1 MEKRKYDNDF
11 KRMIVE
17 LSNTGKTAK
26 ELGTAYGL
34 NSGIIRRWKRE
45 YKAKQGDFSKKNELT
60 PEELE
65 LKSLKKE
72 LRDVRMERDILK
84 KAVSIFSKSDQ

>member
-1 MEKRKYDNDF
+1 MEKRKYANDF

-26 ELGTAYGL
+26 ELGTAYGI

-45 YKAKQGDFSKKNELT
+45 YKAKQGDLNFLHLNFLHLT
-60 PEELE
+60 GH
-65 LKSLKKE
+65 K
-72 LRDVRMERDILK
+72 VRGLNL
-84 KAVSIFSKSDQ
+84 